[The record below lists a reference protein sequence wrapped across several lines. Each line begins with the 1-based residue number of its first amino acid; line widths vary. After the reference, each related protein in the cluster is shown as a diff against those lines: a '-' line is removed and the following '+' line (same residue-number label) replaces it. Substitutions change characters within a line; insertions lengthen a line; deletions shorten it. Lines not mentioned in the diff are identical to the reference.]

1 VYCKNIHTKMEKE
14 NLITADK
21 IFDLYGEYILN
32 HGERPKNI
40 YRFAKENE
48 FEEKD
53 FYDYFSSFEQI
64 EKSMLVNLFDKSVA
78 LASEDH
84 ISDKMSSKEKLLNVY
99 FIFFENMTMN
109 RSLVLMILGND
120 KLHFAKISNQLKE
133 THRHFIKTLDFDD
146 WSMIKEAKD
155 DVKKF
160 HGKAREEAFWIHFVS
175 AIEFWKKDTSPA
187 FEKTDVF
194 IEKTIDT
201 GFELMDSEPLRKVVD
216 LGKFLFKEKFR
227 KS

>member
-1 VYCKNIHTKMEKE
+1 ME
-14 NLITADK
+14 NLMTADK
-21 IFDLYGEYILN
+21 IFELYGEYILN

-40 YRFAKENE
+40 YRFAKDNG

-78 LASEDH
+78 LASEAH
-84 ISDKMSSKEKLLNVY
+84 IGDEMTSKERLLNVY

-109 RSLVLMILGND
+109 RSLILIILGND
-120 KLHFAKISNQLKE
+120 KLHFAKISNQLKK
-133 THRHFIKTLDFDD
+133 THRDFIKTLDFND
-146 WSMIKEAKD
+146 WSMIKEAQD
-155 DVKKF
+155 DVRNF
-160 HGKAREEAFWIHFVS
+160 HEKAREEAFWLHLVS

-187 FEKTDVF
+187 FEKTDIF

-201 GFELMDSEPLRKVVD
+201 GFELMDNEPLRKVVD
-216 LGKFLFKEKFR
+216 LGKFLFKETFR
-227 KS
+227 KA

>member
-1 VYCKNIHTKMEKE
+1 MERE
-14 NLITADK
+14 ILITQDK
-21 IFDLYGEYILN
+21 IFELYGDYILN

-40 YRFAKENE
+40 YRFAKDNE

-64 EKSMLVNLFDKSVA
+64 EKLMLVNLFDKSVE
-78 LASEDH
+78 LASEVN
-84 ISDKMSSKEKLLNVY
+84 ISNEITSKEKLLNVY

-120 KLHFAKISNQLKE
+120 KLHSAKISNQLKE
-133 THRHFIKTLDFDD
+133 THRDFIRTLDFND
-146 WSMIKEAKD
+146 WEMIKKAKD
-155 DVKKF
+155 DVKNF
-160 HGKAREEAFWIHFVS
+160 HEKAREEALWLHLVS
-175 AIEFWKKDTSPA
+175 AIEFWKQDTSPS
-187 FEKTDVF
+187 FEKTDIF

-201 GFELMDSEPLRKVVD
+201 GFELMDNEPLRKVVD